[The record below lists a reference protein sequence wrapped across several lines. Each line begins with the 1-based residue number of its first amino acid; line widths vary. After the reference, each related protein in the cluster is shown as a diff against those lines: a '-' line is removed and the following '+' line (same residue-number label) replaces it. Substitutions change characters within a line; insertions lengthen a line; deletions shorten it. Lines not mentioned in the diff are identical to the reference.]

1 MIAYFDCFSGASGD
15 MILGALVDAGLPL
28 EALKEGLSSLSMA
41 EEFNLSA
48 ETVMR
53 GALRATLVK
62 VDTSHHHHGH
72 HHHRGLTDIREIIQS
87 SSLDEAVQEKSLA
100 IFQRLAMAEGRVHGM
115 PAEKV
120 HFHEVGAVDS
130 IVDIVG
136 ATWGLEKLGV
146 RSVYASS
153 LPLAGGQIES
163 SHGTLPLPAPAT
175 MELLTMGGAPTHPWQ
190 GQKELVTPTGAAIL
204 TTLASF
210 SQPVMRLQ
218 RLGVGAGGRDLPWP
232 NILRLW
238 LGEAVDG
245 GLYPQTPLSVLETNI
260 DNMNPELFGHVMA
273 RLFEAGALDVYYTPI
288 FMKKNR
294 PATMLSVIAHPE
306 DEARLAEL
314 ILRETTTLGVRT
326 NRYQRYELDRQIQ
339 QVETPYGP
347 IAVKVKIIEGK
358 VVSAAPEYESCRQLA
373 VEKDVPL
380 SEIYLAVHQA
390 ALSLISLTVTTPHH
404 KEHEEH
410 HHHD

>member
-1 MIAYFDCFSGASGD
+1 
-15 MILGALVDAGLPL
+15 
-28 EALKEGLSSLSMA
+28 
-41 EEFNLSA
+41 
-48 ETVMR
+48 
-53 GALRATLVK
+53 
-62 VDTSHHHHGH
+62 
-72 HHHRGLTDIREIIQS
+72 
-87 SSLDEAVQEKSLA
+87 
-100 IFQRLAMAEGRVHGM
+100 M
-115 PAEKV
+115 PAEQV
-120 HFHEVGAVDS
+120 HFHEVGAVDA

-136 ATWGLEKLGV
+136 AAWGLEKLGV
-146 RSVYASS
+146 QSVYASS

-175 MELLTMGGAPTHPWQ
+175 LELLTMGGAPTHPWQ

-210 SQPVMRLQ
+210 KQPAMRLQ
-218 RLGVGAGGRDLPWP
+218 RLGIGAGGRDLPWP

-238 LGEAVDG
+238 LGESADS
-245 GLYPQTPLSVLETNI
+245 GLFSQTPLSVLETNI
-260 DNMNPELFGHVMA
+260 DNMNPELFGHIMS

-326 NRYQRYELDRQIQ
+326 NRYQRYELDRHIQ

-347 IAVKVKIIEGK
+347 VEVKIKIMEGK
-358 VVSAAPEYESCRQLA
+358 VVSAAPEYESCRKLA
-373 VEKDVPL
+373 VEKNVPL
-380 SEIYLAVHQA
+380 SDIYLAVHQA
-390 ALSLISLTVTTPHH
+390 AQSLITLPVENRHHH
-404 KEHEEH
+404 KREEH